1 MTFLNIPALV
11 KKELRILFNN
21 PSSYIVLIVFLILWQ
36 FLFFRNALLVG
47 ESSLR
52 ILYDYLPWVMLI
64 LSPAVTMGSISKE
77 QDDGTLEMLLT
88 QPVRDSEVL
97 VAKWLS
103 SLIFITAALIF
114 ALPIAVSFS
123 LFGPFDFGIFAGQ
136 LLSSILFSASLSC
149 GCPA

>member
-1 MTFLNIPALV
+1 MTFQNIPALL
-11 KKELRILFNN
+11 KKELMLLFNN
-21 PSSYIVLIVFLILWQ
+21 PSSYIVLIVFMVLWE

-47 ESSLR
+47 ESSLI

-88 QPVRDSEVL
+88 QPVKDTEVL

-114 ALPIAVSFS
+114 ES
-123 LFGPFDFGIFAGQ
+123 LTG
-136 LLSSILFSASLSC
+136 
-149 GCPA
+149 

>member
-1 MTFLNIPALV
+1 MTFQNIPALV

-123 LFGPFDFGIFAGQ
+123 LFGPFY
-136 LLSSILFSASLSC
+136 AS
-149 GCPA
+149 